1 MMFSLYSKT
10 SGCEYCDRAKD
21 LLDARGLAYET
32 RSFDT
37 ISELKDAIQHV
48 APTAINTFPVIFRD
62 GVHVG
67 GFVNL
72 RDMLDE
78 PVLSHDNERLAA
90 FPIEH
95 PVIYELYKRHVASF
109 WTSDEIS
116 LTDDI
121 TGFDSLTS
129 DERRFVLHVLAF
141 FSQADGIVLKNID
154 MNFSNDV
161 TLFESK
167 MFYAIQSFMESE
179 HAITYSQLID
189 SLVTDSTERMQL
201 LDAIEHIPAVRDKAE
216 WASRWLDRSRSF
228 AERLV
233 AFACVEGIL
242 FSGSFCAIF
251 WLKTRV
257 SIPGLSLSNQFIARD
272 EKMHVDHAI
281 ALFHQL
287 KHKPGRGVVTSIVT
301 EAVEN
306 EIKFITDAIPN
317 GLVGMNSELMTTY
330 IKFVADQLMTDLG
343 FAPIYDCRCPFSFMQ
358 TLGLEG
364 KTNFFESRASEYARA
379 GVAHVATEPDASGTS
394 DEDDF

>member
-1 MMFSLYSKT
+1 MMFTVYSKT

-37 ISELKDAIQHV
+37 IADLKDAIQHV
-48 APTAINTFPVIFRD
+48 TPTAIKTFPVIFRD

-67 GFVNL
+67 GYINL

-78 PVLSHDNERLAA
+78 PVLSHDTERLAA

-121 TGFDSLTS
+121 TGFESLTS

-167 MFYAIQSFMESE
+167 LFYAIQSFMEAE

-189 SLVTDSTERMQL
+189 SLVTDSTERVQL
-201 LDAIEHIPAVRDKAE
+201 LDAITHIPAVRDKAE

-257 SIPGLSLSNQFIARD
+257 SMPGLSLSNQFIARD

-306 EIKFITDAIPN
+306 EIKFISDAIPN

-330 IKFVADQLMTDLG
+330 IKFVADQLMIDLG

-379 GVAHVATEPDASGTS
+379 GISHVATDPDASGTS

>member
-1 MMFSLYSKT
+1 MMFTVYSKT

-37 ISELKDAIQHV
+37 IADLKDAIQHV
-48 APTAINTFPVIFRD
+48 TPTAIKTFPVIFRD

-67 GFVNL
+67 GYINL

-78 PVLSHDNERLAA
+78 PVLSHDTERLAA

-121 TGFDSLTS
+121 TGFESLTS

-167 MFYAIQSFMESE
+167 LFYAIQSFMEAE
-179 HAITYSQLID
+179 HATGD
-189 SLVTDSTERMQL
+189 R
-201 LDAIEHIPAVRDKAE
+201 
-216 WASRWLDRSRSF
+216 LDR
-228 AERLV
+228 AG
-233 AFACVEGIL
+233 A
-242 FSGSFCAIF
+242 
-251 WLKTRV
+251 
-257 SIPGLSLSNQFIARD
+257 IARC
-272 EKMHVDHAI
+272 DHP
-281 ALFHQL
+281 H
-287 KHKPGRGVVTSIVT
+287 S
-301 EAVEN
+301 
-306 EIKFITDAIPN
+306 
-317 GLVGMNSELMTTY
+317 
-330 IKFVADQLMTDLG
+330 
-343 FAPIYDCRCPFSFMQ
+343 CR
-358 TLGLEG
+358 
-364 KTNFFESRASEYARA
+364 SR
-379 GVAHVATEPDASGTS
+379 
-394 DEDDF
+394 

>member
-1 MMFSLYSKT
+1 MMFTVYSKT

-37 ISELKDAIQHV
+37 IADLKDAIQHV
-48 APTAINTFPVIFRD
+48 TPTAIKTFPVIFRD

-67 GFVNL
+67 GYINL

-78 PVLSHDNERLAA
+78 PVLSHDTERLAA

-121 TGFDSLTS
+121 TGFESLTS

-167 MFYAIQSFMESE
+167 LFYAIQSFMEAE

-201 LDAIEHIPAVRDKAE
+201 LDAIAHIPAVRDKAE

-257 SIPGLSLSNQFIARD
+257 SMPGLSLSNQFIARD

-287 KHKPGRGVVTSIVT
+287 KHKPGRGMVTSIVT

-306 EIKFITDAIPN
+306 EIKFISDAIPN

-379 GVAHVATEPDASGTS
+379 GISHVATDPDSSRTS